1 LHAAALILGIV
12 LLGATTA
19 NAAPSGLVS
28 AGACDSVSGGADH
41 QAGTASSV
49 MQAAVPQG
57 QRSNDGRDRS
67 EAARLTGTWMWW
79 LDADVKRELG
89 LSDQKAQRID
99 EMFQN
104 RQKLLTPM
112 ASDFLKEKA
121 VLDRMTAERTADDGT
136 YALQV
141 WRVEALRSK
150 LNESRLMMLYRIYR
164 ELQPDQYKKLQVMSD
179 RKFDADRAR
188 SGSGR

>member
-1 LHAAALILGIV
+1 
-12 LLGATTA
+12 
-19 NAAPSGLVS
+19 
-28 AGACDSVSGGADH
+28 
-41 QAGTASSV
+41 
-49 MQAAVPQG
+49 
-57 QRSNDGRDRS
+57 
-67 EAARLTGTWMWW
+67 MWW
-79 LDADVKRELG
+79 QDADVKRELA
-89 LSDQKAQRID
+89 LTDEKAQRID
-99 EMFQN
+99 QIFQG

-164 ELQPDQYKKLQVMSD
+164 ELQPDQYKKLQAISD
-179 RKFDADRAR
+179 RKFDPERAR
-188 SGSGR
+188 GGPGR